1 MLDAGLGRF
10 LNTFRACDV
19 LFEYINEPGT
29 REIKGS
35 VTYAYEN
42 AHITSVVGF
51 KAPWFSYSIR
61 K

>member
-19 LFEYINEPGT
+19 LFEYINKPGT
-29 REIKGS
+29 GEIKGNVAYS
-35 VTYAYEN
+35 YEN

-51 KAPWFSYSIR
+51 KVPQFSYSI
-61 K
+61 